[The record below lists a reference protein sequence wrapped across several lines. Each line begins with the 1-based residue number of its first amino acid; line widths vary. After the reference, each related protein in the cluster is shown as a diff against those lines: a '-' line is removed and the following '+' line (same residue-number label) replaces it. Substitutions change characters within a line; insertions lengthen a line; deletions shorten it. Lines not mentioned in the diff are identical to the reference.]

1 MEVGFA
7 PFWQTCSDM
16 VEWEGGNFKMADS
29 QLQNA
34 FIEGNIEGD
43 LEGFFVQSE
52 EYPL

>member
-1 MEVGFA
+1 MGRGERVGTSK
-7 PFWQTCSDM
+7 WLI
-16 VEWEGGNFKMADS
+16 S

-34 FIEGNIEGD
+34 FIEGKIVGD